1 VQAQLIRSSGGVFE
15 VALDGKLLYS
25 KKKTGE
31 FPEDEAIVRE
41 VRSNMAG

>member
-1 VQAQLIRSSGGVFE
+1 

-41 VRSNMAG
+41 VRSSMAG

>member
-1 VQAQLIRSSGGVFE
+1 

-31 FPEDEAIVRE
+31 FPEDEAIVRQ
-41 VRSNMAG
+41 VRAHKAG

>member
-1 VQAQLIRSSGGVFE
+1 VKARLIRSSGGVFE
-15 VALDGKLLYS
+15 VALDGKVLYS

-41 VRSNMAG
+41 VRARKAG